1 MMIKY
6 LYYLQKLGFFM
17 PLFFLYTNTIQA
29 QTTAGNA
36 SFQFLSLPYSAK
48 ATSLGG
54 LNISSMGNDLGLAM
68 YNPSLLNKEM
78 NGQLQVGVKPYFAGI
93 QQYDMIGVLHT
104 EKKNITMGMGVHYL
118 DYGTIPMTDIAGNE
132 LGSMRPNDYVVQFS
146 AATNYIQNFRI
157 GSTLK
162 YIKSNYGMYTS
173 SGIAMDIGL
182 SYLSPNQLSQA
193 SILVSNMGVQLAS
206 TGSKQDL
213 PFNLIVGWSKK
224 LEFAP
229 LQFSVTADRLSVWNA
244 SYFDPQY
251 ADVYGTNA
259 ASSLQN
265 VFNHLTLGTELYIGS
280 QVDLNFGYH
289 FIRRYDLNVYN
300 QSNGLNGFSAG
311 LGLNINSLRIQYG
324 NSFFQSNLYHHFSLT
339 YPFIK

>member
-1 MMIKY
+1 MIKY
-6 LYYLQKLGFFM
+6 LHFLQKLGFFM
-17 PLFFLYTNTIQA
+17 LLFVLYANTSQS

-68 YNPSLLNKEM
+68 FNPSLLTSEM
-78 NGQLQVGVKPYFAGI
+78 DEHLQVSVKPYFAGI
-93 QQYDMIGVLHT
+93 QQYDMIGVLHSG
-104 EKKNITMGMGVHYL
+104 KKNVTMGWGVHYL

-132 LGSMRPNDYVVQFS
+132 LGNMRPNDYVIQYS

-157 GSTLK
+157 GSSLK

-182 SYLSPNQLSQA
+182 TYLSPNGLSQA
-193 SILVSNMGVQLAS
+193 SILVSNVGVQLAS
-206 TGSKQDL
+206 SGAKQDL
-213 PFNLIVGWSKK
+213 PFNLILGWSKK
-224 LEFAP
+224 LEYAP

-244 SYFDPQY
+244 SYFDPNY
-251 ADVYGTNA
+251 VDIFGKKP
-259 ASSLQN
+259 ASGLQN
-265 VFNHLTLGTELYIGS
+265 VFNHLTLGTELYIGE
-280 QVDLNFGYH
+280 QVDLNVGYH

-311 LGLNINSLRIQYG
+311 LGLKIDKVRLQYG
-324 NSFFQSNLYHHFSLT
+324 NSFFQTNLYHHFSLT
-339 YPFIK
+339 YQLKR